1 MEKPSTARIALKWG
15 IVSAVMIIIYTV
27 ALYISGLFKTPALSW
42 IPFIF
47 LLFGIVMSLREFK
60 LMNTNFINFS
70 EGLGLGTLM
79 SAVCAIIASIF
90 NYIYITFIDTTILQ
104 QMRELQ
110 IEQLEQQGLSSEQI
124 EQAMEMASRFA
135 TPGLTLLFSMIV
147 YVICGLIF
155 SLVISAIIKNSKPEL
170 DF

>member
-15 IVSAVMIIIYTV
+15 ILVAVLIIIYTV

-42 IPFIF
+42 IPFAF

-60 LMNTNFINFS
+60 LINNNFISFS
-70 EGLGLGTLM
+70 EGLGLGVLM
-79 SAVCAIIASIF
+79 SAVCAIIASMF
-90 NYIYITFIDTTILQ
+90 NYVYINFIDTTILQ

-124 EQAMEMASRFA
+124 DQAMEIVSSYA
-135 TPGLTLLFSMIV
+135 TPGLTFLFSMIV
-147 YVICGLIF
+147 YVICGFIF
-155 SLVISAIIKNSKPEL
+155 SLVVSAIIKNTKTEL

>member
-147 YVICGLIF
+147 YVICGFIF

>member
-15 IVSAVMIIIYTV
+15 ILGAIMIIIYTV

-42 IPFIF
+42 IPFAF

-60 LMNTNFINFS
+60 LINNNFISFS
-70 EGLGLGTLM
+70 EGLGLGALM
-79 SAVCAIIASIF
+79 SAVCAIIASMF
-90 NYIYITFIDTTILQ
+90 NYVYITFIDTTILQ

-124 EQAMEMASRFA
+124 DQAMEIASSYA
-135 TPGLTLLFSMIV
+135 TPGLTFLFSMIV
-147 YVICGLIF
+147 YVICGFIF
-155 SLVISAIIKNSKPEL
+155 SLIVSAIIKNTKPEL

>member
-47 LLFGIVMSLREFK
+47 LLFGIVMTLREFK

-124 EQAMEMASRFA
+124 EQAMEIASRFA

-147 YVICGLIF
+147 YVICGFIF

>member
-15 IVSAVMIIIYTV
+15 ILVAVLIIIYTV

-42 IPFIF
+42 IPFAF

-60 LMNTNFINFS
+60 LINNNFISFS
-70 EGLGLGTLM
+70 EGLGLGVLM
-79 SAVCAIIASIF
+79 SAVCAIIASMF
-90 NYIYITFIDTTILQ
+90 NYVYITFIDTTILQ
-104 QMRELQ
+104 QMREFQ

-124 EQAMEMASRFA
+124 DQAMEIISSYA
-135 TPGLTLLFSMIV
+135 TPGLTFLFSMIV
-147 YVICGLIF
+147 YVICGFIF
-155 SLVISAIIKNSKPEL
+155 SLVVSAIIKNTKTEL

>member
-79 SAVCAIIASIF
+79 SAVCDIIASIF
-90 NYIYITFIDTTILQ
+90 NYTYITFIDTTILQ

-147 YVICGLIF
+147 YVICGFIF

>member
-15 IVSAVMIIIYTV
+15 ILGAIMIIIYTV

-42 IPFIF
+42 IPFAF

-60 LMNTNFINFS
+60 LINNNFISFS
-70 EGLGLGTLM
+70 EGLGLGSLM
-79 SAVCAIIASIF
+79 SAVCAIIASMF
-90 NYIYITFIDTTILQ
+90 NYVYITFIDTTILQ

-110 IEQLEQQGLSSEQI
+110 IEQLEQQGLSAEQI
-124 EQAMEMASRFA
+124 DQAMEIASSYA
-135 TPGLTLLFSMIV
+135 TPGLTFLFSMIV
-147 YVICGLIF
+147 YVICGFIF
-155 SLVISAIIKNSKPEL
+155 SLIVSAIIKNTKPEL

>member
-15 IVSAVMIIIYTV
+15 IVSAVMIIVYTV

-90 NYIYITFIDTTILQ
+90 NYTYITFIDTTILQ

-147 YVICGLIF
+147 YVICGFIF

>member
-15 IVSAVMIIIYTV
+15 ILVAVLIIIYTV

-42 IPFIF
+42 IPFAF

-60 LMNTNFINFS
+60 LINNNFISFS
-70 EGLGLGTLM
+70 EGLGLGVLM
-79 SAVCAIIASIF
+79 SAVCAIIASMF
-90 NYIYITFIDTTILQ
+90 NYVYINFIDTTILQ

-124 EQAMEMASRFA
+124 DQAMEIASRYA
-135 TPGLTLLFSMIV
+135 TPGLTFLFSMIV
-147 YVICGLIF
+147 YVICGFIF
-155 SLVISAIIKNSKPEL
+155 SLVVSAIIKNTKTEL

>member
-15 IVSAVMIIIYTV
+15 IVSAVMIIVYTV

-147 YVICGLIF
+147 YVICGFIF

>member
-135 TPGLTLLFSMIV
+135 TPGLTLLFSIIV
-147 YVICGLIF
+147 YVICGFIF

>member
-15 IVSAVMIIIYTV
+15 IVSAVMIIVYTV

-42 IPFIF
+42 IPFVF

-60 LMNTNFINFS
+60 LMNNNLIGLS

-79 SAVCAIIASIF
+79 SAVCAIIASVF

-124 EQAMEMASRFA
+124 DQAMEIASRFA
-135 TPGLTLLFSMIV
+135 TPGLTFLFSMIV
-147 YVICGLIF
+147 YVICGFVF
-155 SLVISAIIKNSKPEL
+155 SLVISEIIKNAKPEL

>member
-15 IVSAVMIIIYTV
+15 ILVAVLIIIYTV

-42 IPFIF
+42 IPFAF

-60 LMNTNFINFS
+60 LINNNFISFS
-70 EGLGLGTLM
+70 EGLGLGALM
-79 SAVCAIIASIF
+79 SAVCAIIASMF
-90 NYIYITFIDTTILQ
+90 NYVYITFIDTTILQ

-124 EQAMEMASRFA
+124 DQAMEIVSSYA
-135 TPGLTLLFSMIV
+135 TPGLTFLFSMIV
-147 YVICGLIF
+147 YVICGFIF
-155 SLVISAIIKNSKPEL
+155 SLIVSAIIKNTKTEL

>member
-15 IVSAVMIIIYTV
+15 ILGAVLIIIYTV

-42 IPFIF
+42 IPFAF

-60 LMNTNFINFS
+60 VMNDNIISFS

-79 SAVCAIIASIF
+79 SAVCALIASMF
-90 NYIYITFIDTTILQ
+90 NYVYITFIDTTILQ

-124 EQAMEMASRFA
+124 DQAMEIASRFA
-135 TPGLTLLFSMIV
+135 TPGLTFLFSIIV
-147 YVICGLIF
+147 YVVCGFVF
-155 SLVISAIIKNSKPEL
+155 SLIISAIIKTSKPQL